1 MSVLARSRW
10 TSIICIVLFNLF
22 VVVGTPL
29 ALDHNDRIDQQV
41 LTLAKLHQQIVQ
53 DAPRP
58 RISPAELSRHI
69 LSVSTDY
76 HLDPFL
82 LLGLVKTESSYNPG
96 AESEVGALGL
106 TQMMPAIIRHYGMTI
121 PHFQSCHR
129 CQIELAA
136 KHLTSLLK
144 RFDGRYDLALLSYHG
159 SLKPSQSR
167 YVLRIY
173 RAARQTS
180 HLTGKKA

>member
-1 MSVLARSRW
+1 MDSFVRSHW
-10 TSIICIVLFNLF
+10 MPITWILSFNLF
-22 VVVGTPL
+22 VCASIPH
-29 ALDHNDRIDQQV
+29 ALDHSDQIDQQI
-41 LTLAKLHQQIVQ
+41 LTLAKLHQQIVH
-53 DAPRP
+53 DTPRP
-58 RISPAELSRHI
+58 RISPAELSRHV
-69 LSVSTDY
+69 LSVATDY

-180 HLTGKKA
+180 YLTGKKA